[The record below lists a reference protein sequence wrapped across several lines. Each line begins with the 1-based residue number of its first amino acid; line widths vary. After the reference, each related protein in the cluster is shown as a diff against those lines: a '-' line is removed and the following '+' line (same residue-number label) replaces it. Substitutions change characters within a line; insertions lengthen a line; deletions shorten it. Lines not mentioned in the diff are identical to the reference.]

1 MAKIKNKLSYLLA
14 LLAPIFGINAQ
25 ADEPNEP
32 KSAGTEEEAV
42 EAASGSL
49 SAGAIAAAVAAAAA
63 IAAASD
69 GGSDSPPPAP
79 TPAPTII
86 VTNTET
92 VQQEVTKEVM
102 VPISTE
108 TTTKEQ
114 VSTTTASAVMTETTI
129 LSRIATNSR
138 SAANTVTLTQA
149 TASGAL
155 FDATLDENV
164 ANKTENDGVA
174 ELGEYYYVEIPTTV
188 DSELIYD
195 DVITTMT
202 LDEDSNTK
210 PWEYEIDVLTDVIV
224 EVPVQTTNMEDVGI
238 AVTSTAPAPE

>member
-1 MAKIKNKLSYLLA
+1 
-14 LLAPIFGINAQ
+14 
-25 ADEPNEP
+25 
-32 KSAGTEEEAV
+32 
-42 EAASGSL
+42 
-49 SAGAIAAAVAAAAA
+49 
-63 IAAASD
+63 
-69 GGSDSPPPAP
+69 
-79 TPAPTII
+79 
-86 VTNTET
+86 
-92 VQQEVTKEVM
+92 
-102 VPISTE
+102 
-108 TTTKEQ
+108 
-114 VSTTTASAVMTETTI
+114 MTETTI